1 MEPYQA
7 RRVNTRGIIYKDGRL
22 FCQQLKQ
29 SHSNV
34 QDPFWCTP
42 GGGIDFGES
51 LEEGLKREMIEE
63 TGVEPTIGKLLFVQ
77 QFFDGTKEQLEFFFE
92 ITNVDDYEAI
102 DLSTTSHGDIE
113 VDRCEFIDPT
123 TEKVLPE
130 FLKKINLTDAFS
142 DTTSTQIFSN
152 LT

>member
-7 RRVNTRGIIYKDGRL
+7 RRVNIRGIIYKDGKL

-34 QDPFWCTP
+34 EEAFWCTP

-51 LEEGLKREMIEE
+51 LQEGLRREMIEE
-63 TGVEPTIGKLLFVQ
+63 TGIEPAIGKLLFVQ

-92 ITNVDDYEAI
+92 ITNADDYETI
-102 DLSTTSHGDIE
+102 DLSSTTHGDIE
-113 VDRCEFIDPT
+113 VDRCGFIDPT

-130 FLKKINLTDAFS
+130 FLQDISLADAFLNS
-142 DTTSTQIFSN
+142 TPTQIFSN
-152 LT
+152 LS